1 MQGGGALK
9 DEFKHRNP
17 EAVKCTETCCRKRCT
32 ADLRFRDAGTAARQ
46 LPKKGDRIAKF
57 FVDPAGLGGLREIIV
72 ATAVL
77 MDTLPRSAW
86 AQHYVLFAQALKEE
100 GAPLWGFTARKPR
113 QSRII
118 NTSYVMLGYFG

>member
-1 MQGGGALK
+1 
-9 DEFKHRNP
+9 
-17 EAVKCTETCCRKRCT
+17 
-32 ADLRFRDAGTAARQ
+32 
-46 LPKKGDRIAKF
+46 
-57 FVDPAGLGGLREIIV
+57 
-72 ATAVL
+72 

-118 NTSYVMLGYFG
+118 TRSYVMLGYFSWVGFRDCEEMHFKQGWEFGWVKTAQTLFHV